1 MAAKTFVTSLAMLG
15 LASAQSSVISVF
27 IPDTDPQPLV
37 ASIIGNDAAAT
48 TYYLTCPVGTDG
60 SDCGMGPGM
69 TLISGPKTA
78 AWMLKEPEEDL
89 LLTLSTVTSYG
100 GVFCSMGGTTSA
112 ICTSSMSGTG
122 ANFPGVSTETLAASD
137 IHLLPVTVTA
147 GSTTPVSASAS
158 ATGAASAS
166 TAASVAPTV
175 ASQASSPQASASRTS
190 GGSSATS
197 TKASGTAD
205 STTSTGAAVPLMSAN
220 AKVMVG
226 LAVVGAGV
234 VAVM

>member
-78 AWMLKEPEEDL
+78 AWMLKEPEEDF
-89 LLTLSTVTSYG
+89 YG

-112 ICTSSMSGTG
+112 VCTTSMSGTG

-197 TKASGTAD
+197 TKASGTAG

-226 LAVVGAGV
+226 LAAVGAGV

>member
-1 MAAKTFVTSLAMLG
+1 MAAKTFITGLAMLG

-69 TLISGPKTA
+69 TLIAGPKTA
-78 AWMLKEPEEDL
+78 ALMVMDPEEDF
-89 LLTLSTVTSYG
+89 YG

-112 ICTSSMSGTG
+112 VCTSSMSGTG

-137 IHLLPVTVTA
+137 IQLLPVTVTA

-158 ATGAASAS
+158 TSASATGATSAS
-166 TAASVAPTV
+166 GAASVTPTG
-175 ASQASSPQASASRTS
+175 ARQASSPETMASRTS
-190 GGSSATS
+190 AGSSATS
-197 TKASGTAD
+197 TKASGTAG
-205 STTSTGAAVPLMSAN
+205 STTSTGAAASLMSAN
-220 AKVMVG
+220 AKVMLG
-226 LAVVGAGV
+226 LSAVAAGV
-234 VAVM
+234 VAIM